1 MRTEALVLNVR
12 MGMIT
17 DALKAHIG
25 VWSDTETAC
34 DPVEQG
40 AVRRF
45 AQAIMDDDPD
55 YGPDAP
61 PSSRCGRYGGPV
73 TPPLFPNHMLRR
85 AFGTP
90 DVIQAN
96 ARNPDF
102 DGVVP
107 ARGLPEIAAL
117 AHLPV
122 LNGGS
127 EFEFFRYAR
136 FGEFVTL
143 RQRYADIYEKP
154 AREGS
159 LVFVVIESEIRTAGG
174 EMLLRARRTLLR
186 RVA

>member
-1 MRTEALVLNVR
+1 

-17 DALKAHIG
+17 DEVRACIG
-25 VWSDTETAC
+25 VWSEMETAC

-45 AQAIMDDDPD
+45 AQAIMDDDPA

-61 PSSRCGRYGGPV
+61 PSGRHGGPV
-73 TPPLFPNHMLRR
+73 APPLFPNHMLRR

-90 DVIQAN
+90 DVIQQN
-96 ARNPDF
+96 AGNPDF

-136 FGEFVTL
+136 WGESVTL
-143 RQRYADIYEKP
+143 RQRYADIHEKP

-159 LVFVVIESEIRTAGG
+159 LVFVVIESEIRTGSG

-186 RVA
+186 RAA

>member
-1 MRTEALVLNVR
+1 
-12 MGMIT
+12 MIT
-17 DALKAHIG
+17 DEITACIG
-25 VWSDTETAC
+25 VWSDTEAAC

-45 AQAIMDDDPD
+45 AQAVMDDDPA

-61 PSSRCGRYGGPV
+61 SSGRYGGPV
-73 TPPLFPNHMLRR
+73 APPLFPNHMLRR

-90 DVIQAN
+90 DVIQQN

-107 ARGLPEIAAL
+107 ARGLPAIAAL

-136 FGEFVTL
+136 WGEFVTL

-159 LVFVVIESEIRTAGG
+159 LVFVVIESEIRTGGG